1 MPKASGSRSSG
12 TFGNQ
17 MKPST
22 RITVVISCI
31 VLVIALVFGCN
42 YLWQR
47 HLMSEA
53 DALYNDWISTATSE
67 STFDRLK
74 SDNYFI
80 RLVRH
85 PYGDRQFMRS
95 LHHEKQRI
103 RDLSAQ
109 ALAGSESKEVISM
122 LETLRHDKNDFRR
135 ERAISVL
142 TNSKKDEVVPF
153 LLDSLKNDPWPQN
166 RENAARSLRYFIRP
180 ETVDALKVAL
190 TDEDRVASVAVES
203 LGYSG
208 DTTFIDQA
216 GTVLDRVSH
225 KQFTEF
231 CIDGLARTKTP
242 AALAHIIRKLR
253 TLPSDDWGQR
263 YCDVLK
269 PFYKDMVAPSS
280 FPKTITEMLQWWDNN
295 NSMFPPEILKKAE
308 QGGAL
313 NTHPPG
319 AWQRVGGACHAGC
332 LRTPPARRAWV

>member
-1 MPKASGSRSSG
+1 
-12 TFGNQ
+12 
-17 MKPST
+17 
-22 RITVVISCI
+22 
-31 VLVIALVFGCN
+31 
-42 YLWQR
+42 
-47 HLMSEA
+47 MSEA

-85 PYGDRQFMRS
+85 PYGDRQFMRG

-142 TNSKKDEVVPF
+142 TNSKKDEVLPL

-180 ETVDALKVAL
+180 ETVDALKAAL

-216 GTVLDRVSH
+216 GTVLDRVPISSSQSFVLMVWRAQ
-225 KQFTEF
+225 KP
-231 CIDGLARTKTP
+231 L
-242 AALAHIIRKLR
+242 LL
-253 TLPSDDWGQR
+253 LPISYANFELYR
-263 YCDVLK
+263 L
-269 PFYKDMVAPSS
+269 
-280 FPKTITEMLQWWDNN
+280 TI
-295 NSMFPPEILKKAE
+295 
-308 QGGAL
+308 GG
-313 NTHPPG
+313 NDI
-319 AWQRVGGACHAGC
+319 VMY
-332 LRTPPARRAWV
+332 